1 MVLILIIYGYLF
13 KNRHSTV
20 GGPHRSLNIG
30 CTLLPPFVEFPSSNG
45 IYAENKFSRYRL
57 RNHLSSPLKRY
68 YSNSTKSGQEI
79 HNLLANEKILSFD
92 NLDKELVVKT
102 IRHATE
108 NMIGVYL
115 IYNKLTGNFYIGSSY
130 KNIFKRFTQHLIH
143 LNTNKIVK
151 NAVLKYGLESFK
163 FLILEYSYEDPQK
176 IQTSEDI
183 KTEIN
188 KLLKIEE
195 NYISEYNPKYN
206 ILTKTSSSSDY
217 KHREESRQ
225 KMRESYKSNP
235 HRLEF
240 ISNLNKGKKLSEE
253 VKNKLR
259 EIALKRP
266 PMSEETKLKCAT
278 NNKPIRLYFY
288 TIVNKEKVVDRS
300 QFFVYNSMKELSID
314 IFCDRKTLNRAIKYH
329 NGFIPTMKYIT
340 SIKAQKLCYIEFL

>member
-1 MVLILIIYGYLF
+1 M
-13 KNRHSTV
+13 
-20 GGPHRSLNIG
+20 
-30 CTLLPPFVEFPSSNG
+30 
-45 IYAENKFSRYRL
+45 
-57 RNHLSSPLKRY
+57 KRY

-79 HNLLANEKILSFD
+79 YYLITNENILSFD

-102 IRHATE
+102 IRYATE

-130 KNIFKRFTQHLIH
+130 KNIFSCFTQHLIH
-143 LNTNKIVK
+143 LNTNKILK
-151 NAVLKYGLESFK
+151 EAVLKYGLESFK

-176 IQTSEDI
+176 VQRSEDL

-195 NYISEYNPKYN
+195 NYIREYDPKYN
-206 ILTKTSSSSDY
+206 IPH
-217 KHREESRQ
+217 HRWGGTPP
-225 KMRESYKSNP
+225 MVGN
-235 HRLEF
+235 
-240 ISNLNKGKKLSEE
+240 

-266 PMSEETKLKCAT
+266 PMSEEIKLKCT
-278 NNKPIRLYFY
+278 TKNKPIRLHFY

-314 IFCDRKTLNRAIKYH
+314 IFCNIKTLNRAIKYH

-340 SIKAQKLCYIEFL
+340 SVKVQKLCYIEFL